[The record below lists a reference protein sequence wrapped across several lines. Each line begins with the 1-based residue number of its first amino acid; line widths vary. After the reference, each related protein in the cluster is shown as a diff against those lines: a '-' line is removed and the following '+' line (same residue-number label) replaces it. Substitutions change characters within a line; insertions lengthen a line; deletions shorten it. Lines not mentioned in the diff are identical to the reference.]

1 MPDVHEV
8 REDVADYLGETQ
20 AVDHGIGILF
30 ETLKSYG
37 HLDNTL
43 IVISG
48 DHGIPGIPRAKCNL
62 YDFGCDVALA
72 AFWLNKIKPGR
83 IVTDFVNLMDLG
95 PTFCDVAKIKIPTSM
110 TAKSLL
116 PILISKKSG
125 RIDNSRDFV
134 VTGRERHVDSARE
147 GFLPYPQRAIRVEDY
162 IYILNFEPDRWPA
175 GDPKGLEDKDPKEY
189 DYNTLSFDTIN
200 SPFSDMDASPTKAW
214 LITHRD
220 ENDIEP
226 MYQLAFG
233 KRPREELY
241 DLKLDPD
248 YLNNLANDR
257 SYSKIKS
264 RLNERL
270 LSILKTNNDPRLIES
285 PPRFENPPYAGKLSK
300 FQK

>member
-1 MPDVHEV
+1 
-8 REDVADYLGETQ
+8 
-20 AVDHGIGILF
+20 
-30 ETLKSYG
+30 
-37 HLDNTL
+37 
-43 IVISG
+43 
-48 DHGIPGIPRAKCNL
+48 
-62 YDFGCDVALA
+62 
-72 AFWLNKIKPGR
+72 
-83 IVTDFVNLMDLG
+83 
-95 PTFCDVAKIKIPTSM
+95 
-110 TAKSLL
+110 
-116 PILISKKSG
+116 
-125 RIDNSRDFV
+125 
-134 VTGRERHVDSARE
+134 
-147 GFLPYPQRAIRVEDY
+147 
-162 IYILNFEPDRWPA
+162 
-175 GDPKGLEDKDPKEY
+175 
-189 DYNTLSFDTIN
+189 
-200 SPFSDMDASPTKAW
+200 MDASPTKAW

-270 LSILKTNNDPRLIES
+270 LYILKTNNDPRLIES